1 MNDKQKAIEKIEEG
15 LQKLRPF
22 LQADGGDIE
31 FVDLTEDMEVKV
43 RLTGACETCPMS
55 LQTLRA
61 GVEHTLRAMIPEI
74 KTVTNCRDSSMYESD
89 RL

>member
-1 MNDKQKAIEKIEEG
+1 MENKTNIINTIEEG
-15 LQKLRPF
+15 LEKLRPF

-31 FVDLTEDMEVKV
+31 FIELTEEMEVKV

-61 GVEHTLRAMIPEI
+61 GVEHTLRSMVPDI
-74 KTVTNCRDSSMYESD
+74 KTVTNVRFETLD
-89 RL
+89 